1 MIPPLSNARPK
12 DFFDTQLTPKF
23 VEYVVEATNLR
34 AYASGAG
41 SGQYADFIPFD
52 ALEFYKMFGV
62 LFANG
67 LSPKPQFDLWFSPLS
82 KEPLL
87 GSDMMTNALR
97 RRNQATGMTF
107 VLCVGGGTSVGT

>member
-1 MIPPLSNARPK
+1 LIPPISNARPK

-23 VEYVVEATNLR
+23 VEYVVEATNLL

-41 SGQYADFIPFD
+41 SGQYVDFIPFD
-52 ALEFYKMFGV
+52 APELYKM
-62 LFANG
+62 FANG
-67 LSPKPQFDLWFSPLS
+67 LSPKPQFDLWFSSVS